1 MQINK
6 YMKKLTVILI
16 LLLAAALAAVITCP
30 DRQDHVDAIKAVVS
44 EKLQEEIGSG
54 QADDLVS
61 IFGNAIG
68 SKVTDWL
75 MDSRLTVKNRFV
87 YSVGEFNTFEG
98 PKTVS
103 VGVFGHVFTFSKE
116 DIDKALQSIG
126 SE

>member
-1 MQINK
+1 
-6 YMKKLTVILI
+6 MKKPLVILI
-16 LLLAAALAAVITCP
+16 LLVALALAAVVTCP

-54 QADDLVS
+54 EADDLVA
-61 IFGNAIG
+61 IFGTAIG

-75 MDSRLTVKNRFV
+75 MDSRLTVKNHFI
-87 YSVGEFNTFEG
+87 YSTGEFSTNEG
-98 PKTVS
+98 PKRVS

-116 DIDKALQSIG
+116 DIDKALESIG